1 MSLDV
6 GCLGV
11 DETRC
16 GHCHACSRAFI
27 RYIRWIN
34 FWGFKLIKEAF
45 SPTVAQASSSMGDR
59 RRKPGVSVWSSHGR
73 RAYLLALVRTAR
85 CAKLKPT
92 SHNPS
97 RANEMQDIRPLR
109 PPRQRQSQ
117 QDSSRYHMRRFA
129 KSCLGEGF
137 TIRAHAP
144 RHRHLGCVVPATA
157 LFSMFTRGLESLT
170 TSPQPIRPT
179 RSTAQELVRGLLVM
193 P

>member
-1 MSLDV
+1 MSSGV
-6 GCLGV
+6 GCLGA

-16 GHCHACSRAFI
+16 GHCHTCSRAFI

-34 FWGFKLIKEAF
+34 FWASRSIKTAL
-45 SPTVAQASSSMGDR
+45 SPAVAQASSSMGDR
-59 RRKPGVSVWSSHGR
+59 RRKSGVFVPSSHGR
-73 RAYLLALVRTAR
+73 RAYLLALVRTTR

-92 SHNPS
+92 SHSPS
-97 RANEMQDIRPLR
+97 RANELQDIRPLR
-109 PPRQRQSQ
+109 PPRQRQLQ

-129 KSCLGEGF
+129 KSCLEQGF

-144 RHRHLGCVVPATA
+144 RHQHLGCVVPATA

-170 TSPQPIRPT
+170 PSPQPIRPT
-179 RSTAQELVRGLLVM
+179 RSTAQDLVRGLLVM

>member
-1 MSLDV
+1 MSSGV
-6 GCLGV
+6 GCLGA

-34 FWGFKLIKEAF
+34 FWASRSIKTAF
-45 SPTVAQASSSMGDR
+45 SPAVAQASSSMGDR
-59 RRKPGVSVWSSHGR
+59 RRKPGVFVWSSHGR
-73 RAYLLALVRTAR
+73 RAYLSALVRTAR

-129 KSCLGEGF
+129 KSSVLEKVSLSAPTLPAIDIWAVLSRRQPCFPCLPG
-137 TIRAHAP
+137 
-144 RHRHLGCVVPATA
+144 A
-157 LFSMFTRGLESLT
+157 LK
-170 TSPQPIRPT
+170 
-179 RSTAQELVRGLLVM
+179 V
-193 P
+193 